1 LYQGRS
7 DLRGGALAAQEPA
20 AVVTVVTTDGRRLE
34 KRLQCSKGHPKNP
47 FSNDDL
53 TAKFMDSVGPL
64 LGSSET
70 DRGSVVEHRTRRRC
84 VVAGEAQ
91 CENGVKAV
99 SDALRD
105 PLMCD
110 ALSERVK
117 ETSRFDPVSVSS
129 TVVAYSCDLSA
140 GLRSIP

>member
-1 LYQGRS
+1 MFEGAPEESIQQRRS
-7 DLRGGALAAQEPA
+7 DREIHGF
-20 AVVTVVTTDGRRLE
+20 GRPSAR
-34 KRLQCSKGHPKNP
+34 
-47 FSNDDL
+47 
-53 TAKFMDSVGPL
+53 

-70 DRGSVVEHRTRRRC
+70 DRGNGVEHQTRRRC

-99 SDALRD
+99 SDALGD